1 MKKNKGAILVMLA
14 LLLPLIFMFTG
25 LAVDTGSLYAQKAK
39 LQNTADAA
47 ALAGATALQEKYKV
61 QTVINLALVLPD
73 EKEKAEKEIDIAN
86 ARADEYIRKNSGNE
100 LTLANATTQL
110 YKKSEDN
117 GDTLY
122 YYFLAVEYTTP
133 TYFMRIIDINDTTV
147 GASAIATFKV
157 PKKMEKDWY
166 HMFHWELA
174 LIPAE
179 ERLAYDQHALI
190 NMASLFIGRTPKQAL
205 KIINPTNP
213 QANENHIRNGKEILI
228 LNYQDKQNDDTY
240 IETFIGFGDTRSP
253 QAINWSR
260 DDFGEYNESLGY
272 IPLDTYNPEL
282 GHYEDMRFFFSDWVL
297 NDMPTVDNNKRTFRI
312 SFKLD
317 ESGHINE
324 ARVRINRS
332 RNYLHELDMT
342 VKADGYKGQTD
353 STKTGAYTDK
363 AL

>member
-1 MKKNKGAILVMLA
+1 MKTNKGTVLVMLA

-25 LAVDTGSLYAQKAK
+25 LAVDTGSLYAQKAR
-39 LQNTADAA
+39 LQNIADAA
-47 ALAGATALQEKYKV
+47 ALAGATALQDKDDNKNA
-61 QTVINLALVLPD
+61 INLVLVLPD
-73 EKEKAEKEIDIAN
+73 EKEAAEGINIAN

-100 LTLANATTQL
+100 LTIDNATTKL
-110 YKKSEDN
+110 YKKTEDN

-122 YYFLAVEYTTP
+122 YYFLAVQYTTP
-133 TYFMRIIDINDTTV
+133 TYFMKIVDINETTV
-147 GASAIATFKV
+147 GAAAIAV
-157 PKKMEKDWY
+157 YRQPKKQTKDWY

-213 QANENHIRNGKEILI
+213 QANESHIKNGKEILI

-260 DDFGEYNESLGY
+260 NDFGEYNESLGY

-282 GHYEDMRFFFSDWVL
+282 GHFTDMRFFFSDWVL
-297 NDMPTVDNNKRTFRI
+297 TDMPDVDNNKRTFRI
-312 SFKLD
+312 SFKLN
-317 ESGHINE
+317 EQGVISE
-324 ARVRINRS
+324 ARVRINRK
-332 RNYLHELDMT
+332 RNYYHELDIT
-342 VKADGYKGQTD
+342 VKNNGYAGQTHPELH
-353 STKTGAYTDK
+353 GAYMDN

>member
-1 MKKNKGAILVMLA
+1 MNKNKGSVLITLA
-14 LLLPLIFMFTG
+14 LLLPLILMFTG

-47 ALAGATALQEKYKV
+47 ALAGATALQEKHEV
-61 QTVINLALVLPD
+61 QTAINLALVLPD
-73 EKEKAEKEIDIAN
+73 EKEKVEKEIDIAN
-86 ARADEYIRKNSGNE
+86 ARADEYIRKNSGD
-100 LTLANATTQL
+100 LTIDNATTRL

-122 YYFLAVEYTTP
+122 YYFLAIEYTTP
-133 TYFMRIIDINDTTV
+133 TYFMRIINVNDTTV
-147 GASAIATFKV
+147 GASAIAMFKV
-157 PKKMEKDWY
+157 PKKQEKDWY

-213 QANENHIRNGKEILI
+213 QANESHIRNGKEILI

-282 GHYEDMRFFFSDWVL
+282 GHHEDMRFFFSDWVL
-297 NDMPTVDNNKRTFRI
+297 NDMPDVDNNKRTFRI

-317 ESGHINE
+317 ENGLISE
-324 ARVRINRS
+324 ARVRINRK
-332 RNYLHELDMT
+332 RNYYHELDIT
-342 VKADGYKGQTD
+342 VKSNGYAGQTNPEAHG
-353 STKTGAYTDK
+353 SYTDN